1 MLMVATRRLSS
12 RSWRSP
18 QPTSSTLISGN
29 FHWVD
34 TEKSNRSPLPANRDE
49 VLIGNLIRGKVMESE
64 IQAFLAGYGEIRGF
78 DEMGTQRISVVS
90 VKQMGFT
97 ATRNLSRKGICM
109 ELAIRGMALALILMK
124 GGGGEW
130 GRRGLIVQ

>member
-34 TEKSNRSPLPANRDE
+34 TEKSNRSPLPANRD
-49 VLIGNLIRGKVMESE
+49 RGPDWKSDQRWSRRFRHFWLVTARFVNMMKWGLRES
-64 IQAFLAGYGEIRGF
+64 QWC
-78 DEMGTQRISVVS
+78 RI
-90 VKQMGFT
+90 KQMGFT
-97 ATRNLSRKGICM
+97 ATRNLSRKGICL